1 MVIGYFYLKQIIM
14 REAEQI
20 IAKLINERVI
30 TGEEA
35 IILLNACKVPQLF
48 IPEKK
53 EEKKW
58 NGLNGQLL
66 YNPGAH
72 TLSYNPAYDNCITAK
87 ANSIPCGG

>member
-1 MVIGYFYLKQIIM
+1 M

-58 NGLNGQLL
+58 DGLSGSILYTPSIYASYDPTLTNG
-66 YNPGAH
+66 
-72 TLSYNPAYDNCITAK
+72 ITAN
-87 ANSIPCGG
+87 AYSTSCGG

>member
-1 MVIGYFYLKQIIM
+1 MLWWLYLNLCIM

-53 EEKKW
+53 GEQK
-58 NGLNGQLL
+58 
-66 YNPGAH
+66 
-72 TLSYNPAYDNCITAK
+72 
-87 ANSIPCGG
+87 

>member
-1 MVIGYFYLKQIIM
+1 M

-58 NGLNGQLL
+58 NGLGSSIM
-66 YNPGAH
+66 YNPGNTYCLNSA
-72 TLSYNPAYDNCITAK
+72 LN
-87 ANSIPCGG
+87 NSIVASPNLISCGG

>member
-1 MVIGYFYLKQIIM
+1 M

-48 IPEKK
+48 IPERK

-58 NGLNGQLL
+58 NGLGTSIT
-66 YNPGAH
+66 YNPGIYATPH
-72 TLSYNPAYDNCITAK
+72 DPTFNNCITTN
-87 ANSIPCGG
+87 ANSTSCGG

>member
-1 MVIGYFYLKQIIM
+1 M

-20 IAKLINERVI
+20 IAKLINEQVI

-53 EEKKW
+53 EDRKW
-58 NGLNGQLL
+58 DCLNNTIKYAPNSSIIG
-66 YNPGAH
+66 YNPGY
-72 TLSYNPAYDNCITAK
+72 TLTVD
-87 ANSIPCGG
+87 ANSTSCGG

>member
-1 MVIGYFYLKQIIM
+1 M

-20 IAKLINERVI
+20 IAKLINEQVI

-58 NGLNGQLL
+58 NGLGIT
-66 YNPGAH
+66 YNPSNY
-72 TLSYNPAYDNCITAK
+72 TLSYDYALNNSVTA
-87 ANSIPCGG
+87 NTHPTSCGG

>member
-1 MVIGYFYLKQIIM
+1 M

-58 NGLNGQLL
+58 NGLGNSII
-66 YNPGAH
+66 YNPSIYPTSYDP
-72 TLSYNPAYDNCITAK
+72 TLNTCITAK
-87 ANSIPCGG
+87 ANSTLCGG

>member
-1 MVIGYFYLKQIIM
+1 M
-14 REAEQI
+14 REAEEI

-53 EEKKW
+53 EDKKW
-58 NGLNGQLL
+58 NGLNNSII
-66 YNPGAH
+66 YNPGIY
-72 TLSYNPAYDNCITAK
+72 TYPYTTC
-87 ANSIPCGG
+87 NSSISTSVDSISCGG